1 VDWVKGRVGAVRRG
15 VRTNRFIGR
24 APVVATL
31 AAGILMFSSSSASA
45 SFTPAQE
52 TQMRQAVEA
61 GSALLGY
68 PGIVAGV
75 WQDGVGSFEAA
86 VGVADR
92 ASGRPLALDDRFRI
106 GSITKTFTATLV
118 LQLVE
123 RGRLGLSDRLSEYVP
138 GVPLGARITIREL
151 LEMTSGIHNYI
162 TPRFIANQMYR
173 NPHRTWRP
181 AELVGRAVALKR
193 DFPPG
198 RGWHYSNSNYI
209 LLGKVIRHLTD
220 KPLAKL
226 YERRIFE
233 PLGMDETSFDPR
245 TRPRGPLA
253 HGYIR
258 RASRILD
265 TTDWSLSYG
274 WTAGAATSTLADL
287 RRWGPALA
295 TGQGVLS
302 ARMQRKRLAPL
313 EHGVTKRNGYGL
325 GITLLDTPLADLGE
339 FLAPDGVVP
348 GYDSLVA
355 HSPSSGITVA
365 ALGSTSAENNPLTR
379 SPLDRLALAA
389 VAYGLLEPLSAD

>member
-1 VDWVKGRVGAVRRG
+1 
-15 VRTNRFIGR
+15 VRTKRFIGR
-24 APVVATL
+24 TSVVAAFAAVVLTL
-31 AAGILMFSSSSASA
+31 SPSSAPA
-45 SFTPAQE
+45 SFTPAQQA
-52 TQMRQAVEA
+52 QMQHAVEL
-61 GSALLGY
+61 GSAMLGY

-75 WQDGVGSFEAA
+75 WQDGVGSFETA

-92 ASGRPLALDDRFRI
+92 ASGGPLALGDRFRI

-123 RGRLGLSDRLSEYVP
+123 RGRLRLSDRLSEYVP
-138 GVPLGARITIREL
+138 GVPLGGRITIREL
-151 LEMTSGIHNYI
+151 LDMTSGIHNYI
-162 TPRFIANQMYR
+162 TPRFLANQIYGH
-173 NPHRTWRP
+173 PHRTWRP
-181 AELVGRAVALKR
+181 AELISRAVALKR

-209 LLGKVIRHLTD
+209 LLGKIIRHVTD
-220 KPLAKL
+220 KPLARL
-226 YERRIFE
+226 YERRIFDR
-233 PLGMDETSFDPR
+233 LGMSETSFDPR
-245 TRPRGPLA
+245 ARPRGPLA

-258 RASRILD
+258 RGSRIFD

-274 WTAGAATSTLADL
+274 WTAGAVTSTLADL

-295 TGQGVLS
+295 TGRGVLS

-325 GITLLDTPLADLGE
+325 GVTLLDTPFPDLGV
-339 FLAPDGVVP
+339 FLAHSGEAP

-355 HSPSSGITVA
+355 DSPTSGITIA
-365 ALGSTSAENNPLTR
+365 AIGNGSAENNPLTH